1 MMVEYEAVRGDGAGL
16 IDLSASRG
24 RIRVSGSEA
33 TMFLNGLITN
43 DIKNATENN
52 WLPAVFP
59 TVQGRLIGAVRIL
72 RQDEGFLIDTESP
85 AHEAILKTISRFTM
99 AGDFRVSDVSTEMGL
114 LTVQGK
120 RATEVVEGVD
130 AIVVRAT
137 HTGEDGFDLLVN
149 ASDISSVTENLIAA
163 GAKPTSHD
171 VFEMLRIEAG
181 IPRHGQDMDETNIV
195 LEANLDDAISYT
207 KGCYVG
213 QEIIIRIKH
222 RGHVAKRLTGLRMN
236 EPVESGE
243 TITSADGK
251 EIGRVTS
258 ATYSPELEHPIAL
271 GYVRYE
277 YLAPGTVVKVDDVS
291 GTVVELPF
299 VRGSWHE

>member
-72 RQDEGFLIDTESP
+72 RLDDGFLIDTEVASHD
-85 AHEAILKTISRFTM
+85 AVMKTISRFTM
-99 AGDFRVSDVSTEMGL
+99 AGDFRVSDVSNEMAL

-120 RATEVVEGVD
+120 RAAEVIEGVD

-137 HTGEDGFDLLVN
+137 HTGEDGFDLLIN
-149 ASDISSVTENLIAA
+149 AEDVASVTEKLVSA
-163 GAKPTSHD
+163 GARPTSSD

-195 LEANLDDAISYT
+195 LEANFDDAISYT
-207 KGCYVG
+207 KGCYLG

-258 ATYSPELEHPIAL
+258 ATYSPGLETPIAL